1 MNVYYSAVITNYL
14 CITDVVDTH
23 INLNTE
29 NLLNTFTNE
38 KLVIYH

>member
-1 MNVYYSAVITNYL
+1 MNVYYFAVITNYL
-14 CITDVVDTH
+14 CITDVVD

>member
-1 MNVYYSAVITNYL
+1 MSVYYSAVITNYL
-14 CITDVVDTH
+14 CITDVVD

>member
-1 MNVYYSAVITNYL
+1 MNVYYSTVITNYL
-14 CITDVVDTH
+14 CITDVVD